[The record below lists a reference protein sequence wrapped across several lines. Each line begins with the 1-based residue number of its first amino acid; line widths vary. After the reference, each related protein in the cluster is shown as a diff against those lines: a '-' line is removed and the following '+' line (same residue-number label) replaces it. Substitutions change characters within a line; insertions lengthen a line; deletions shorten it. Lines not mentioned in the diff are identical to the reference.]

1 MFLLKYKKYIQFIL
15 IPLFIIFVV
24 AGIMREEVF
33 DVISNATI
41 LCFSCIGLK

>member
-1 MFLLKYKKYIQFIL
+1 MSALNSKRTVQISLLVLSVVL
-15 IPLFIIFVV
+15 IA
-24 AGIMREEVF
+24 AGVMREEVF

>member
-1 MFLLKYKKYIQFIL
+1 VFKLKYKKYIQLFSIAL
-15 IPLFIIFVV
+15 FTAFII